1 MLQQSKYSEREKRE
15 HKLQDS
21 TIQNLKEKRE
31 YGLQDPVMQDQ
42 REEVKKLTEKRD
54 IILQMEHVTKSFAS
68 VQVLKDIT
76 IALKKGEIL
85 GLVGENGA
93 GKSTLMN
100 VLGGIH
106 QRDGGKIYL
115 EEKEFEPT
123 NPKVSKAAGIAFVH
137 QELNLFTN
145 LTVYE
150 NLFIT
155 EMKRTKAK
163 TIDKK
168 TMKKIANEQLKE
180 LGIEGFDANT
190 IVGTLPMGQRQLI
203 EIIKA
208 IMQDAKI
215 IVLDEPTT
223 SLSNKEKEKL
233 FGIMH
238 LLQEKGKSMIFIS
251 HILEDVFEHCEEIAV
266 LRDGEIIS
274 QKKASETTNAE
285 VIKQMVGRE
294 LNNIYPTVE
303 KEIGE
308 VAFVAKDICQEG
320 RFENLGLEIREGE
333 ILGLFGL
340 MGAGRTEFLRCLFG
354 VDPISEGHIS
364 YKGQEIAPITPINC
378 IKNGMAFITENR
390 REEGLMMPKT
400 IKENVVM
407 ASLDDICDKS
417 FINRQKESEHTDKIV
432 KELRVKTFDPS
443 KQAVINLSG
452 GNQQKVVFGKWVLK
466 EPKIFFLDEPTRGVD
481 VGAKYEIYSIIN
493 DLAKNKSSI
502 LIVSS
507 EMEELMGM
515 CDRILVMSHNKI
527 TGELEKGEYSQEG
540 IMKAAI
546 ATGGGK

>member
-1 MLQQSKYSEREKRE
+1 MRF
-15 HKLQDS
+15 
-21 TIQNLKEKRE
+21 
-31 YGLQDPVMQDQ
+31 Q
-42 REEVKKLTEKRD
+42 REEVKKLTGTQEY
-54 IILQMEHVTKSFAS
+54 ILQMEHVTKSFAS

-100 VLGGIH
+100 VLGGIY
-106 QRDGGKIYL
+106 QRDGGEIIL
-115 EEKEFEPT
+115 EGKEFEPV
-123 NPKVSKAAGIAFVH
+123 NPKVSQAAGIAFVH

-155 EMKRTKAK
+155 NMPKNKVH

-168 TMKKIANEQLKE
+168 EMKKIAAEKLKE
-180 LGIEGFDANT
+180 LEINDFTADT
-190 IVGTLPMGQRQLI
+190 VISTLPMGQRQLV

-223 SLSNKEKEKL
+223 SLSNLEKEKL
-233 FGIMH
+233 FRIMH
-238 LLQEKGKSMIFIS
+238 LLQEKGTSMIFIS

-274 QKKASETTNAE
+274 QSSSKKTTTAE
-285 VIKQMVGRE
+285 VIRQMVGRE
-294 LNNIYPTVE
+294 LNKIYPTVE
-303 KEIGE
+303 KEIGDI
-308 VAFVAKDICQEG
+308 AFEAQNICQEG
-320 RFENLGLEIREGE
+320 RFENVSLNIREGE

-340 MGAGRTEFLRCLFG
+340 MGAGRTEYLRCLFG
-354 VDPISEGHIS
+354 VDSVSDGKIL
-364 YKGQEIAPITPINC
+364 YKGKEISPITPINC

-390 REEGLMMPKT
+390 REEGLLMPKS
-400 IKENVVM
+400 IRENVVL
-407 ASLDDICDKS
+407 ASLNEISEKC
-417 FINRQKESEHTDKIV
+417 FISRGKEKENTDKIV
-432 KELRVKTFDPS
+432 KDLRVKTFDAS
-443 KQAVINLSG
+443 KQAAVNLSG
-452 GNQQKVVFGKWVLK
+452 GNQQKVVFGKWVLR
-466 EPKIFFLDEPTRGVD
+466 EPEIFLLDEPTRGVD

-493 DLAKNKSSI
+493 ELAKNKSCI

-515 CDRILVMSHNKI
+515 CDRILIMSHNKI
-527 TGELEKGEYSQEG
+527 TGELSKEEYTQER

-546 ATGGGK
+546 GGEH

>member
-1 MLQQSKYSEREKRE
+1 
-15 HKLQDS
+15 
-21 TIQNLKEKRE
+21 
-31 YGLQDPVMQDQ
+31 MQDQ

-115 EEKEFEPT
+115 EGKEFEPT

-238 LLQEKGKSMIFIS
+238 LLQEKGKSMIFIF

>member
-15 HKLQDS
+15 HKLQDP

-115 EEKEFEPT
+115 EGKEFEPT

-238 LLQEKGKSMIFIS
+238 ILQERGKSMIFIS

>member
-1 MLQQSKYSEREKRE
+1 M
-15 HKLQDS
+15 
-21 TIQNLKEKRE
+21 
-31 YGLQDPVMQDQ
+31 
-42 REEVKKLTEKRD
+42 KKLANTQD
-54 IILQMEHVTKSFAS
+54 YILQMEHVTKSFAS

-106 QRDGGKIYL
+106 QRDGGTIIL
-115 EEKEFEPT
+115 EGREFEPV
-123 NPKVSKAAGIAFVH
+123 NPKVAQMAGIAFVH

-155 EMKRTKAK
+155 GMPKNK
-163 TIDKK
+163 TGVIDKK
-168 TMKKIANEQLKE
+168 AMRRIANDQLKE
-180 LGIEGFDANT
+180 LGISDFDADT
-190 IVGTLPMGQRQLI
+190 IIGTLPMGQRQLV

-238 LLQEKGKSMIFIS
+238 LLQEQGKSMIFIS

-274 QKKASETTNAE
+274 QTASKEITTAE
-285 VIKQMVGRE
+285 VIRQMVGRE
-294 LNNIYPTVE
+294 LNKIYPVVE

-308 VAFVAKDICQEG
+308 VVFEAKNICQDG
-320 RFENLGLEIREGE
+320 RFDDVSLEIREGE

-340 MGAGRTEFLRCLFG
+340 MGAGRTEYLRCLFG
-354 VDPISEGHIS
+354 VDSMSAGRVV
-364 YKGQEIAPITPINC
+364 YKGNPITPVTPMNC
-378 IKNGMAFITENR
+378 IRNGMAFITENR
-390 REEGLMMPKT
+390 REEGLLMPKS
-400 IKENVVM
+400 IKQNVVL
-407 ASLDDICDKS
+407 ANLDQICDHT
-417 FINRQKESEHTDKIV
+417 FINKEKEQEQTERMV
-432 KELRVKTFDPS
+432 QELRIKTFDAS
-443 KQAVINLSG
+443 KQAVVNLSG

-466 EPKIFFLDEPTRGVD
+466 EPRVFLLDEPTRGVD

-493 DLAKNKSSI
+493 DLAKNKSAI

-515 CDRILVMSHNKI
+515 CDRILVMSHNVI
-527 TGELEKGEYSQEG
+527 TGELSKDEFDQVR

-546 ATGGGK
+546 GGEH

>member
-1 MLQQSKYSEREKRE
+1 MRQQSKYSEREKRE
-15 HKLQDS
+15 HKLQDP

-115 EEKEFEPT
+115 EGKEFEPT

>member
-1 MLQQSKYSEREKRE
+1 MRQQSKYSEREKRE
-15 HKLQDS
+15 HKLQDP

-115 EEKEFEPT
+115 EGKEFEPT

-432 KELRVKTFDPS
+432 KELRVKTFDAS

>member
-1 MLQQSKYSEREKRE
+1 M
-15 HKLQDS
+15 
-21 TIQNLKEKRE
+21 
-31 YGLQDPVMQDQ
+31 
-42 REEVKKLTEKRD
+42 TEKQEY
-54 IILQMEHVTKSFAS
+54 ILQMEHVTKSFAS

-76 IALKKGEIL
+76 ISLKKGEIL

-100 VLGGIH
+100 VLGGIY
-106 QRDGGKIYL
+106 QRDGGKILL
-115 EEKEFEPT
+115 EGKEFEPT
-123 NPKVSKAAGIAFVH
+123 NPKVSKEAGIAFVH

-155 EMKRTKAK
+155 QMLKNKAK

-168 TMKKIANEQLKE
+168 QMRKIANQQLKD
-180 LGIEGFDANT
+180 LDITDFHADT
-190 IVGTLPMGQRQLI
+190 IIGTLPMGQRQLV

-238 LLQEKGKSMIFIS
+238 RLQEQGKSIIFIS

-274 QKKASETTNAE
+274 QSESSRLTTAQ

-294 LNNIYPTVE
+294 LNKIYPTIE

-308 VAFVAKDICQEG
+308 VAFTAEDICQDG
-320 RFENLGLEIREGE
+320 RFENVSLQIREGE

-340 MGAGRTEFLRCLFG
+340 MGAGRTEYLRCLFG
-354 VDPISEGHIS
+354 VDPVSSGKIS
-364 YKGQEIAPITPINC
+364 YKGKEISPITPINC

-390 REEGLMMPKT
+390 REEGLLMPKT
-400 IKENVVM
+400 IRENVVL
-407 ASLDDICDKS
+407 ANLDDICNKNFIDKKAEKD
-417 FINRQKESEHTDKIV
+417 QTDRIV
-432 KELRVKTFDPS
+432 DELKVKTFDAS

-452 GNQQKVVFGKWVLK
+452 GNQQKVVFGKWVLR
-466 EPKIFFLDEPTRGVD
+466 EPQVFLLDEPTRGVD

-515 CDRILVMSHNKI
+515 CDRILVMSHNRI
-527 TGELEKGEYSQEG
+527 TGELVKGEYDQES

-546 ATGGGK
+546 GGEK

>member
-1 MLQQSKYSEREKRE
+1 MANT
-15 HKLQDS
+15 QD
-21 TIQNLKEKRE
+21 
-31 YGLQDPVMQDQ
+31 Y
-42 REEVKKLTEKRD
+42 
-54 IILQMEHVTKSFAS
+54 ILQMEHVTKSFAS

-106 QRDGGKIYL
+106 QRDGGTIIL
-115 EEKEFEPT
+115 EGREFEPV
-123 NPKVSKAAGIAFVH
+123 NPKVAQMAGIAFVH

-155 EMKRTKAK
+155 GMPKNK
-163 TIDKK
+163 TGVIDKK
-168 TMKKIANEQLKE
+168 AMRRIANDQLKE
-180 LGIEGFDANT
+180 LGISDFDADT
-190 IVGTLPMGQRQLI
+190 IIGTLPMGQRQLV

-238 LLQEKGKSMIFIS
+238 LLQEQGKSMIFIS

-274 QKKASETTNAE
+274 QTASKEITTAE
-285 VIKQMVGRE
+285 VIRQMVGRE
-294 LNNIYPTVE
+294 LNKIYPVVE

-308 VAFVAKDICQEG
+308 VVFEAKNICQDG
-320 RFENLGLEIREGE
+320 RFDDVSLEIREGE

-340 MGAGRTEFLRCLFG
+340 MGAGRTEYLRCLFG
-354 VDPISEGHIS
+354 VDSMSAGRVV
-364 YKGQEIAPITPINC
+364 YKGNPITPVTPMNC
-378 IKNGMAFITENR
+378 IRNGMAFITENR
-390 REEGLMMPKT
+390 REEGLLMPKS
-400 IKENVVM
+400 IKQNVVL
-407 ASLDDICDKS
+407 ANLDQICDHT
-417 FINRQKESEHTDKIV
+417 FINKEKEQEQTDRMV
-432 KELRVKTFDPS
+432 QELRIKTFDAS
-443 KQAVINLSG
+443 KQAVVNLSG

-466 EPKIFFLDEPTRGVD
+466 EPRVFLLDEPTRGVD

-493 DLAKNKSSI
+493 DLAKNKSAI

-515 CDRILVMSHNKI
+515 CDRILVMSHNVI
-527 TGELEKGEYSQEG
+527 TGELSKDEFDQVR

-546 ATGGGK
+546 GGEH

>member
-115 EEKEFEPT
+115 EGKEFEPT

>member
-1 MLQQSKYSEREKRE
+1 M
-15 HKLQDS
+15 
-21 TIQNLKEKRE
+21 
-31 YGLQDPVMQDQ
+31 
-42 REEVKKLTEKRD
+42 KKLANTQD
-54 IILQMEHVTKSFAS
+54 YILQMEHVTKSFAS

-106 QRDGGKIYL
+106 QRDGGTIIL
-115 EEKEFEPT
+115 EGREFEPV
-123 NPKVSKAAGIAFVH
+123 NPKVAQMAGIAFVH

-155 EMKRTKAK
+155 GMPKNK
-163 TIDKK
+163 TGVIDKK
-168 TMKKIANEQLKE
+168 AMRRIANDQLKE
-180 LGIEGFDANT
+180 LGISDFDADT
-190 IVGTLPMGQRQLI
+190 IIGTLPMGQRQLV

-238 LLQEKGKSMIFIS
+238 LLQEQGKSMIFIS

-274 QKKASETTNAE
+274 QTASKEITTAE
-285 VIKQMVGRE
+285 VIRQMVGRE
-294 LNNIYPTVE
+294 LNKIYPVVE

-308 VAFVAKDICQEG
+308 VVFEAKNICQDG
-320 RFENLGLEIREGE
+320 RFDDVSLEIRKGE

-340 MGAGRTEFLRCLFG
+340 MGAGRTEYLRCLFG
-354 VDPISEGHIS
+354 VDSMSAGRVV
-364 YKGQEIAPITPINC
+364 YKGNPITPVTPMNC
-378 IKNGMAFITENR
+378 IRNGMAFITENR
-390 REEGLMMPKT
+390 REEGLLMPKS
-400 IKENVVM
+400 IKQNVVL
-407 ASLDDICDKS
+407 ANLDQICDHT
-417 FINRQKESEHTDKIV
+417 FINKEKEQEQTERMV
-432 KELRVKTFDPS
+432 QELRIKTFDAS
-443 KQAVINLSG
+443 KQAVVNLSG

-466 EPKIFFLDEPTRGVD
+466 EPRVFLLDEPTRGVD

-493 DLAKNKSSI
+493 DLAKNKSAI

-515 CDRILVMSHNKI
+515 CDRILVMSHNVI
-527 TGELEKGEYSQEG
+527 TGELSKDEFDQVR

-546 ATGGGK
+546 GGEH

>member
-1 MLQQSKYSEREKRE
+1 MLQQLKYSEREKRE
-15 HKLQDS
+15 HKLQDP

-115 EEKEFEPT
+115 EGKEFEPT

>member
-1 MLQQSKYSEREKRE
+1 MANT
-15 HKLQDS
+15 QD
-21 TIQNLKEKRE
+21 
-31 YGLQDPVMQDQ
+31 Y
-42 REEVKKLTEKRD
+42 
-54 IILQMEHVTKSFAS
+54 ILQMEHVTKSFAS

-106 QRDGGKIYL
+106 QRDGGTIIL
-115 EEKEFEPT
+115 EGREFEPV
-123 NPKVSKAAGIAFVH
+123 NPKVAQMAGIAFVH

-155 EMKRTKAK
+155 GMPKNK
-163 TIDKK
+163 TGVIDKK
-168 TMKKIANEQLKE
+168 AMRRIANDQLKE
-180 LGIEGFDANT
+180 LGISDFDADT
-190 IVGTLPMGQRQLI
+190 IIGTLPMGQRQLV

-238 LLQEKGKSMIFIS
+238 LLQEQGKSMIFIS

-274 QKKASETTNAE
+274 QTASKEITTAE
-285 VIKQMVGRE
+285 VIRQMVGRE
-294 LNNIYPTVE
+294 LNKIYPVVE

-308 VAFVAKDICQEG
+308 VVFEAKNICQDG
-320 RFENLGLEIREGE
+320 RFDDVSLEIREGE

-340 MGAGRTEFLRCLFG
+340 MGAGRTEYLRCLFG
-354 VDPISEGHIS
+354 VDSMSAGRVV
-364 YKGQEIAPITPINC
+364 YKGNPITPVTPMNC
-378 IKNGMAFITENR
+378 IRNGMAFITENR
-390 REEGLMMPKT
+390 REEGLLMPKS
-400 IKENVVM
+400 IKQNVVL
-407 ASLDDICDKS
+407 ANLDQICDHT
-417 FINRQKESEHTDKIV
+417 FINKEKEQEQTERMV
-432 KELRVKTFDPS
+432 QELRIKTFDAS
-443 KQAVINLSG
+443 KQAVVNLSG

-466 EPKIFFLDEPTRGVD
+466 EPRVFLLDEPTRGVD

-493 DLAKNKSSI
+493 DLAKNKSAI

-515 CDRILVMSHNKI
+515 CDRILVMSHNVI
-527 TGELEKGEYSQEG
+527 TGELSKDEFDQVR

-546 ATGGGK
+546 GGEH

>member
-1 MLQQSKYSEREKRE
+1 
-15 HKLQDS
+15 
-21 TIQNLKEKRE
+21 
-31 YGLQDPVMQDQ
+31 MQDQ

-115 EEKEFEPT
+115 EGKEFEPT

-364 YKGQEIAPITPINC
+364 YKGQ
-378 IKNGMAFITENR
+378 
-390 REEGLMMPKT
+390 
-400 IKENVVM
+400 
-407 ASLDDICDKS
+407 
-417 FINRQKESEHTDKIV
+417 
-432 KELRVKTFDPS
+432 
-443 KQAVINLSG
+443 
-452 GNQQKVVFGKWVLK
+452 
-466 EPKIFFLDEPTRGVD
+466 
-481 VGAKYEIYSIIN
+481 
-493 DLAKNKSSI
+493 
-502 LIVSS
+502 
-507 EMEELMGM
+507 
-515 CDRILVMSHNKI
+515 
-527 TGELEKGEYSQEG
+527 
-540 IMKAAI
+540 
-546 ATGGGK
+546 

>member
-15 HKLQDS
+15 HKLQDP

-115 EEKEFEPT
+115 EGKEFEPT

-215 IVLDEPTT
+215 LVLDEPTT

-238 LLQEKGKSMIFIS
+238 ILQERGKSMIFIS

-303 KEIGE
+303 KEIGD

-320 RFENLGLEIREGE
+320 RFENLDLEIREGE

>member
-15 HKLQDS
+15 HKLQDP

-115 EEKEFEPT
+115 EGKEFEPT

>member
-15 HKLQDS
+15 HKLQDP

-115 EEKEFEPT
+115 EGKEFEPT

-238 LLQEKGKSMIFIS
+238 ILQERGKSMIFIS

-303 KEIGE
+303 KEIGD

>member
-1 MLQQSKYSEREKRE
+1 M
-15 HKLQDS
+15 
-21 TIQNLKEKRE
+21 
-31 YGLQDPVMQDQ
+31 
-42 REEVKKLTEKRD
+42 TEKQKY
-54 IILQMEHVTKSFAS
+54 ILQMEHVTKAFAS

-106 QRDGGKIYL
+106 QRDGGKIIL
-115 EEKEFEPT
+115 EGKEFEPV
-123 NPKVSKAAGIAFVH
+123 NPKVCTEAGIAFVH

-155 EMKRTKAK
+155 GMIKNKAK
-163 TIDKK
+163 TIDKRA
-168 TMKKIANEQLKE
+168 MRKIANQKLKE
-180 LGIEGFDANT
+180 LGISDFTADT
-190 IVGTLPMGQRQLI
+190 VVGTLPMGQRQLV

-208 IMQDAKI
+208 IMKDARI

-238 LLQEKGKSMIFIS
+238 LLQAQGTSMIFIS

-274 QKKASETTNAE
+274 QSLSAETTTAE

-294 LNNIYPTVE
+294 LNKIYPTVE

-308 VAFVAKDICQEG
+308 VAFEAKNICQEG
-320 RFENLGLEIREGE
+320 RFENVSLHIREGE

-340 MGAGRTEFLRCLFG
+340 MGAGRTEYLRCLFG
-354 VDPISEGHIS
+354 VDEISDGSIS
-364 YKGQEIAPITPINC
+364 YKGKEISPITPINC

-390 REEGLMMPKT
+390 REEGLLMPKT
-400 IKENVVM
+400 IKENVVL
-407 ASLDDICDKS
+407 ASLDEICDRK
-417 FINRQKESEHTDKIV
+417 FIDRRKEKEQTDKIV
-432 KELRVKTFDPS
+432 SELRVKTYDAS
-443 KQAVINLSG
+443 KQAAINLSG

-466 EPKIFFLDEPTRGVD
+466 EPKIFLLDEPTRGVD

-493 DLAKNKSSI
+493 DLAKKKSCI

-515 CDRILVMSHNKI
+515 CDRILIMSHNVL
-527 TGELEKGEYSQEG
+527 TGELTKNEYDQES

-546 ATGGGK
+546 GGEK

>member
-15 HKLQDS
+15 HKLQDP
-21 TIQNLKEKRE
+21 TIQNLKEKKE

-115 EEKEFEPT
+115 EGKEFEPT

>member
-115 EEKEFEPT
+115 EGKEFEPT

-364 YKGQEIAPITPINC
+364 YKGQEITPITPINC

>member
-1 MLQQSKYSEREKRE
+1 
-15 HKLQDS
+15 
-21 TIQNLKEKRE
+21 
-31 YGLQDPVMQDQ
+31 
-42 REEVKKLTEKRD
+42 
-54 IILQMEHVTKSFAS
+54 
-68 VQVLKDIT
+68 
-76 IALKKGEIL
+76 
-85 GLVGENGA
+85 
-93 GKSTLMN
+93 
-100 VLGGIH
+100 
-106 QRDGGKIYL
+106 
-115 EEKEFEPT
+115 
-123 NPKVSKAAGIAFVH
+123 
-137 QELNLFTN
+137 
-145 LTVYE
+145 
-150 NLFIT
+150 
-155 EMKRTKAK
+155 
-163 TIDKK
+163 
-168 TMKKIANEQLKE
+168 
-180 LGIEGFDANT
+180 
-190 IVGTLPMGQRQLI
+190 
-203 EIIKA
+203 
-208 IMQDAKI
+208 MQDAKI